1 MTTRTAT
8 CKGLERPHKHEAAK
22 PGIGASMSN
31 AKSIATERSP
41 KGLKSAGGVAHTYFG
56 NSRSIGTERGKK

>member
-1 MTTRTAT
+1 MSTRTAT
-8 CKGLERPHKHEAAK
+8 CKGLERPHKHEAAR

-41 KGLKSAGGVAHTYFG
+41 KGKPSNGGLPHTYLG
-56 NSRSIGTERGKK
+56 NAKACNTEGRK